1 MSELWETLTTGL
13 IISLVFIGLS
23 YFFWKRYDKPTPLMI
38 ERQEEKERIK
48 DEQRTWR
55 QVEAKMRAEQEEAE
69 LKAAYEQRKAAER
82 ERAMVPEATDVSD
95 AWKSLGV
102 SPLDAKPT
110 FEAQGD
116 DANKANRPADQTD
129 LAEEV
134 ADDADVLNVD
144 DLVQVRQDQGVDPT
158 VEAPDWEL
166 IDKLHEIAE
175 KDAIDVPDV
184 PEAPDLD
191 AATDVPTAEAPD
203 LDAATDV
210 PIAEAP
216 DLDAAT
222 DVPTAEAPDLDGVTD
237 ASSPQG
243 EVEEAVE
250 APAAEASV
258 GEHPADEQPPDMA
271 EELPQ
276 AELPQAE
283 LPQAESAADVVTWD
297 LAEGEDL
304 WAGTSWEE
312 E

>member
-69 LKAAYEQRKAAER
+69 LRAAYEQRKAAER

-102 SPLDAKPT
+102 SPLEAKPT

-191 AATDVPTAEAPD
+191 V
-203 LDAATDV
+203 
-210 PIAEAP
+210 
-216 DLDAAT
+216 
-222 DVPTAEAPDLDGVTD
+222 
-237 ASSPQG
+237 
-243 EVEEAVE
+243 
-250 APAAEASV
+250 V
-258 GEHPADEQPPDMA
+258 GQE
-271 EELPQ
+271 EELAFEP
-276 AELPQAE
+276 APKT
-283 LPQAESAADVVTWD
+283 ESKPAPSVEGDVVTWD

-304 WAGTSWEE
+304 WERTSWEE